1 MPITT
6 DRDAEVI
13 WCVFGNPLHPEG
25 QFKDCFDDDHWITR
39 HVDSHDPV
47 FETVEWN
54 VAEFHRQMGSAVE
67 PLAGI
72 NHAHVIAEPRDIDPE
87 HKWVVVGR

>member
-1 MPITT
+1 
-6 DRDAEVI
+6 
-13 WCVFGNPLHPEG
+13 
-25 QFKDCFDDDHWITR
+25 
-39 HVDSHDPV
+39 
-47 FETVEWN
+47 
-54 VAEFHRQMGSAVE
+54 MGSAVE